1 MSLRKFKNP
10 KTNSV
15 REEGDLFEFIKELGF
30 EYGSVLRIGGQ
41 ITGQV
46 LMESGQLS
54 EDLIHKYQSLFDG
67 DITYYLEKRRLSS
80 KAADIVVSYSH
91 HLEEVHS
98 EQDLMNELMSV
109 YDSLDEIKRKITRAQ
124 FEAESWRY
132 KIIVQKPSGDDEQED
147 SE

>member
-10 KTNSV
+10 KTNSI
-15 REEGDLFEFIKELGF
+15 REEGELFDFIKELGF
-30 EYGSVLRIGGQ
+30 EYGSILRIGGQ

-54 EDLIHKYQSLFDG
+54 EELIHKYQALFDG

-80 KAADIVVSYSH
+80 KAADIAESYSH

-98 EQDLMNELMSV
+98 EQDRMNELIHV
-109 YDSLDEIKRKITRAQ
+109 YDTLEEVKRKITRAQ
-124 FEAESWRY
+124 FDAESWRF
-132 KIIVQKPSGDDEQED
+132 KILVKKPVEENDEEGF
-147 SE
+147 